1 MSAYMQLW
9 GQEAVSAARVTE
21 VPPGKSLPPVK
32 FALDEVVYVCSGR
45 GLTTVWAGEGKNK
58 KNFEWQE
65 HSMFLVPR
73 NHLHVFS
80 NMTGDQPIR
89 LFHYN
94 YMSMAISALP
104 EPHMEFH
111 NPYEP

>member
-65 HSMFLVPR
+65 NSMLPVPR
-73 NHLHVFS
+73 KQWHFFIK
-80 NMTGDQPIR
+80 MKGRKPIPR
-89 LFHYN
+89 FLLS
-94 YMSMAISALP
+94 YMLRACSTV
-104 EPHMEFH
+104 
-111 NPYEP
+111 